1 MMKRKVVQYTRDGYR
16 PLRLFNSIRE
26 AEHEYNITHISS
38 VCRGKRRTD
47 GGYVWRY
54 IEEVVNDQ

>member
-1 MMKRKVVQYTRDGYR
+1 MTRRKIVQYTKDEK

-26 AEHEYNITHISS
+26 AEAEYHITHISC

-47 GGYVWRY
+47 GATTT
-54 IEEVVNDQ
+54 IIT

>member
-1 MMKRKVVQYTRDGYR
+1 MTKRKVVQYTKDEK

-26 AEHEYNITHISS
+26 AEAEYHITHISC

-47 GGYVWRY
+47 GGYIWRY
-54 IEEVVNDQ
+54 IEDVAGMK